1 MKMNQ
6 NVEGSI
12 FAISAIKTLQQ
23 EEDEHVISKNF
34 TKTKIQLQNHIII
47 QLQNHIIIQLQNH
60 IMLLHLLHKTLLLL
74 QQITL
79 TILILLII
87 IVQLPIT

>member
-47 QLQNHIIIQLQNH
+47 QLQNHI
-60 IMLLHLLHKTLLLL
+60 MLLHLLHKTLLLL